1 MIDYDTNA
9 ALQPKGVPCVVRGLR
24 AVDDGFHER
33 RDLGGFVSHGG
44 AGVDEEDH
52 VAAVARGADGVVVG
66 PAQAGGVCTVTALV
80 TCVCVPPPPPPP
92 PPGWVGRDVGLQAL
106 SASSKALF
114 NRTPHGARG
123 IAWCKQLRNA
133 YEKWSQNNA
142 ERAVQRRHT
151 RSEVAVGAEASSANS
166 AVDTHVREGVE
177 NECEARSAACT
188 PNSGENTSDPTAR
201 TLYDPTRF
209 HPNLNIE

>member
-1 MIDYDTNA
+1 MTMAFMNA
-9 ALQPKGVPCVVRGLR
+9 AI
-24 AVDDGFHER
+24 
-33 RDLGGFVSHGG
+33 S
-44 AGVDEEDH
+44 
-52 VAAVARGADGVVVG
+52 AALLAME
-66 PAQAGGVCTVTALV
+66 ALV
-80 TCVCVPPPPPPP
+80 STRKIMSPPWHAAQTVLWSAPHRRAGYALSLHLSPACASPRPPPP